1 MLIDKELALVEA
13 MLKEAV
19 KSDVALLTQMGEY
32 IFRSGGKRLRPQ
44 VVLLSYLAAGGED
57 ATQAVPLAAAVELL
71 HTASLVHDDI
81 NDRSDQRRGQ
91 ETVNARWGTDLAILT
106 GDFIFVKMLN
116 LVNTFE
122 LKVRQQLTDCCA
134 AIIEGE
140 TLQAMNRG
148 NTAMSEDLYLEVVG
162 KKTASLFSAC
172 AKMGAIFA
180 AGTEQ
185 EAAALGTYGSN
196 LGVAFQIR
204 DDTLDL
210 TGKTDD
216 LGKPVTADLDQGKMS
231 LATLFVLNS
240 PAKARFLSAKNK
252 TEAIKVLGEAGAL
265 EYAMHKAEEYVKR
278 AKAVLRIFPESEV
291 KAALCEQADFAV
303 ARNW

>member
-1 MLIDKELALVEA
+1 MLIDKELASVEA
-13 MLKEAV
+13 MLREAV
-19 KSDVALLTQMGEY
+19 KSDVELLSQMGEY
-32 IFRSGGKRLRPQ
+32 IFHSGGKRLRPK

-57 ATQAVPLAAAVELL
+57 ATLVMPLAAAVELL

-81 NDRSDQRRGQ
+81 NDCSDQRRGQ

-122 LKVRQQLTDCCA
+122 LKIRQQLTDCCA
-134 AIIEGE
+134 AVIEGE
-140 TLQAMNRG
+140 TLQAMNQG
-148 NTAMSEDLYLEVVG
+148 NTAMSEDLYLEIVD

-172 AKMGAIFA
+172 ARMGAIFA

-185 EAAALGTYGSN
+185 ETAALGTYGSN

-210 TGKTDD
+210 IGKADD
-216 LGKPVTADLDQGKMS
+216 MGKPVTADLGQGKMN
-231 LATLFVLNS
+231 LATIFVLNG
-240 PAKARFLSAKNK
+240 PTEARFLSARNK
-252 TEAIKVLGEAGAL
+252 AEAIKVLDETGAL
-265 EYAMHKAEEYVKR
+265 EYAMHKAEEYIDR
-278 AKAVLRIFPESEV
+278 AKAALWIFPESEV

>member
-13 MLKEAV
+13 TLKEAV
-19 KSDVALLTQMGEY
+19 KSNVEFLSQMGEY
-32 IFRSGGKRLRPQ
+32 ISRSGGKRLRPK

-57 ATQAVPLAAAVELL
+57 ATLAVPLAAAVELL

-81 NDRSDQRRGQ
+81 NDCSDQRRGQ
-91 ETVNARWGTDLAILT
+91 ETINARWGTDLAILT

-140 TLQAMNRG
+140 TLQAMNQG
-148 NTAMSEDLYLEVVG
+148 NTAMSKDLYLEIVG

-172 AKMGAIFA
+172 ARMGAVFA

-185 EAAALGTYGSN
+185 AAAALGTYGSN

-204 DDTLDL
+204 DDTLDQI
-210 TGKTDD
+210 GKADD
-216 LGKPVTADLDQGKMS
+216 LGKPATVDLDQGKMN
-231 LATLFVLNS
+231 LATLFVLSS
-240 PAKARFLSAKNK
+240 PAKAKFLSAKNK
-252 TEAIKVLGEAGAL
+252 DEAIKVLDEAGAL
-265 EYAMHKAEEYVKR
+265 EYAMHKAEEYIDR
-278 AKAVLRIFPESEV
+278 AKAALWILPESEIRT
-291 KAALCEQADFAV
+291 ALCEQADFAV
-303 ARNW
+303 ARNC